1 MSKLIGKVRK
11 NNNQSMKK
19 AADQQEKLKTSQDK
33 QQVPDTVDKRAEQKL
48 NEVDLSEPKA
58 LCEWLSEVVNTATVR
73 AQKMSAVHQ
82 ISRYTL

>member
-11 NNNQSMKK
+11 NNNQAMKK
-19 AADQQEKLKTSQDK
+19 AADQQEKVKTSRGK
-33 QQVPDTVDKRAEQKL
+33 QQVPDTVNDKQAEQKL

-73 AQKMSAVHQ
+73 CQKMSAVHQ
-82 ISRYTL
+82 ISR